1 MNDKYLTVTAL
12 TRYIKHK
19 IDIDENLKVV
29 YLKGEISNFK
39 NHSSGHMYFSI
50 KDDNSIIK
58 AIMFKNQ
65 ALKLNFEPKEGM
77 KILAKGTVSVYEAGG
92 TYQIYVS
99 ELIEDGIGDLYK
111 KYDGYLVPAIGIH
124 PENVDLKENT
134 IEALE
139 ELLKENK
146 VVAIGEIGLDYNF
159 NDENKEEQKE
169 LFNKQLDLAEKYNL
183 PIIVHTRDSIQDCFD
198 ILKKRKLKGVIHCY
212 SGSIEMAR
220 EFIKLGYKL
229 GIGGVLTFKNAKL
242 YQVVEQLDMK
252 DIILETDS
260 PFLSPEPYRGRKNKP
275 SNVLY
280 VAKRIA
286 ELKNIPL
293 KYVME
298 MTTANVKDIFDI

>member
-1 MNDKYLTVTAL
+1 MFGDK
-12 TRYIKHK
+12 KM
-19 IDIDENLKVV
+19 IDSHAHILSEYYDDIGSFIENLKDKDI
-29 YLKGEISNFK
+29 LKVINCADSIST
-39 NHSSGHMYFSI
+39 S
-50 KDDNSIIK
+50 
-58 AIMFKNQ
+58 
-65 ALKLNFEPKEGM
+65 KEV
-77 KILAKGTVSVYEAGG
+77 L
-92 TYQIYVS
+92 
-99 ELIEDGIGDLYK
+99 DLYR

-183 PIIVHTRDSIQDCFD
+183 PVIVHTRDSIQDCFD

-220 EFIKLGYKL
+220 EFIKLGDKL
-229 GIGGVLTFKNAKL
+229 GRGGVFTFKNAKL

-252 DIILETDS
+252 DILLETDS

-286 ELKNIPL
+286 ELKKISL
-293 KYVME
+293 KEVME
-298 MTTANVKDIFDI
+298 ITTNNVKDIFDI